1 MVLTNGLRLM
11 SIGAFYLK
19 MSSWSWHEIGVE
31 DHEKD
36 FPAVNSDHVFL
47 IMMQKK
53 FTLNVTMIR
62 FYCSNPDY
70 AVLIHKRF
78 ELRIM
83 NRNFS

>member
-1 MVLTNGLRLM
+1 
-11 SIGAFYLK
+11 
-19 MSSWSWHEIGVE
+19 
-31 DHEKD
+31 
-36 FPAVNSDHVFL
+36 
-47 IMMQKK
+47 MMQKK
-53 FTLNVTMIR
+53 FTMNVTMIR

>member
-1 MVLTNGLRLM
+1 
-11 SIGAFYLK
+11 

-36 FPAVNSDHVFL
+36 FPAVNPDHVFL

-62 FYCSNPDY
+62 F
-70 AVLIHKRF
+70 
-78 ELRIM
+78 
-83 NRNFS
+83 